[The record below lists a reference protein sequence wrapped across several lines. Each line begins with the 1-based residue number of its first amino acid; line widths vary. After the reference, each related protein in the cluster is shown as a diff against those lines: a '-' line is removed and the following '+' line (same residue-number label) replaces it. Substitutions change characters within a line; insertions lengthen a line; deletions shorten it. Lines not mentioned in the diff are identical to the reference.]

1 MKTLFKL
8 DLRSLALTRM
18 LLGLLA
24 FCDIFNRIG
33 QINDFY
39 SDKGILPRWLLHQ
52 QFQISWRTGLLDL
65 IGDPSFVLIV
75 AIVGLI
81 AALAMIVG
89 LRTRLSVFL
98 TWLVIMSFQA
108 RFPEA
113 NHGGDNLMR
122 LLLFISMFL
131 PMNAFFSVDQ
141 LKRKTEIHEV
151 EYFSVFTL
159 AWFCQIFYMYFFTFY
174 YKWEPSWFRDYD
186 SVYYALSLD
195 MFTRP
200 MGKALLNYPFLM
212 KFSSFYTM
220 WLEGLGCFLLLI
232 PYRRNFFVSL
242 AIFFF
247 VALHGGIWLT
257 IVLGSFPPACIILW
271 LALIP
276 SPWWDKAQGIVSKL
290 TPNFS
295 TKAFLLK
302 LAEKTCVSDIKLKM
316 AKTTKAFGVFFII
329 LTFAWNLEGA
339 AIFPT
344 FDLKSPFNEVVFL
357 LQWNQQWNMFAPKP
371 MRNDGWWIVEA
382 NLRDGRKWDI
392 LNDKA
397 YSEERPDDLAET
409 YPSTQ
414 WRKFMTNLYSN
425 HNETYLLQFGKFL
438 CRKWNT
444 NEHNGQEVLN
454 YQLIFMRDLTAP
466 QGQAP
471 NPVQKQV
478 IWNHNCF

>member
-1 MKTLFKL
+1 MKALFNL
-8 DLRSLALTRM
+8 DLRSLGLTRI
-18 LLGLLA
+18 LLGILA
-24 FCDIFNRIG
+24 FCDIFNRIL
-33 QINDFY
+33 QIDDFY
-39 SDKGILPRWLLHQ
+39 SDFGILPRWLLHQ
-52 QFQISWRTGLLDL
+52 QFQMNWRAGLLDL
-65 IGDPSFVLIV
+65 NGDPMFVLLV
-75 AIVGLI
+75 AIIGLV
-81 AALAMIVG
+81 AALAMTIG

-141 LKRKTEIHEV
+141 LKKKTEVQDV
-151 EYFSVFTL
+151 EYFSVFTV
-159 AWFCQIFYMYFFTFY
+159 AWFCQIFFMYFFTFY

-200 MGKALLNYPFLM
+200 LGNALLNYPGLM
-212 KFSSFYTM
+212 KFSAYYTM

-247 VALHGGIWLT
+247 IALHAGIWAT
-257 IVLGSFPPACIILW
+257 IYLGSFPPACVILW
-271 LALIP
+271 IALIP
-276 SPWWDKAQGIVSKL
+276 SPWWEKMGSLLARLQPGQGMK
-290 TPNFS
+290 TF
-295 TKAFLLK
+295 FLK
-302 LAEKTCVSDIKLKM
+302 LADRTCVSDVKLKVSR
-316 AKTTKAFGVFFII
+316 KGQVFGLFFIL
-329 LTFAWNLEGA
+329 LTFGWNLEGA
-339 AIFPT
+339 KILPS
-344 FDLKSPFNEVVFL
+344 FDIRSPFNEVVFL

-371 MRNDGWWIVEA
+371 MRNDGWWIVEG

-392 LNDKA
+392 LNDKE
-397 YSEERPDDLAET
+397 YTEVRPASLADT

-414 WRKFMTNLYSN
+414 WRKFLTNLYSDKDP
-425 HNETYLLQFGKFL
+425 TYLLHFGKFL

-444 NEHNGQEVLN
+444 QFHARQEVLN
-454 YQLIFMRDLTAP
+454 YKLIFMRDLTAP
-466 QGQAP
+466 QGQSP
-471 NPVQKQV
+471 NPVEKHI